1 MLLLIQLH
9 NRKYHHMLIAS
20 MQKIFIIFKHGL
32 KLLTE
37 SESDLA
43 CPKLSG
49 LTTNNKSTI
58 TTTLG
63 LGQTK
68 SD

>member
-1 MLLLIQLH
+1 MLLLIQHH

-20 MQKIFIIFKHGL
+20 MQKIFIFKHGL